1 MWTGSQ
7 LFLELLLDFSAV
19 LCYTV
24 INGIL
29 TESEV
34 QTMFGK
40 KEPPIG
46 IGDFKV
52 LIDNNYYAE

>member
-1 MWTGSQ
+1 M
-7 LFLELLLDFSAV
+7 
-19 LCYTV
+19 